1 MKGITDFSQAF
12 HMQMLFLIEK
22 WSVKT
27 VIFLDQ
33 PNLGISTCSG
43 STKVLFISDLRQD
56 GFFKLWVMI
65 VAMNNHI
72 ISQIIHA
79 FWLVFTYNLL
89 EDRLIKMTASLT
101 TFCPFLSSQICFFD
115 KWQKKSKCGNN
126 IGDTLDCTSCATSL
140 FL

>member
-12 HMQMLFLIEK
+12 HMQMLFLTEK

-33 PNLGISTCSG
+33 PYLGISTCSG

-72 ISQIIHA
+72 ISQIIH
-79 FWLVFTYNLL
+79 
-89 EDRLIKMTASLT
+89 RLIKMTASLT

-115 KWQKKSKCGNN
+115 K
-126 IGDTLDCTSCATSL
+126 
-140 FL
+140 

>member
-1 MKGITDFSQAF
+1 MKGITDFSQVF

-27 VIFLDQ
+27 VIFSDR
-33 PNLGISTCSG
+33 PNLRSSTCSG

-65 VAMNNHI
+65 VAMKNHI

-79 FWLVFTYNLL
+79 F
-89 EDRLIKMTASLT
+89 
-101 TFCPFLSSQICFFD
+101 
-115 KWQKKSKCGNN
+115 
-126 IGDTLDCTSCATSL
+126 
-140 FL
+140 

>member
-1 MKGITDFSQAF
+1 MKEITDFSQAF
-12 HMQMLFLIEK
+12 HMQMLFLTEK
-22 WSVKT
+22 RSVKT

-79 FWLVFTYNLL
+79 F
-89 EDRLIKMTASLT
+89 
-101 TFCPFLSSQICFFD
+101 
-115 KWQKKSKCGNN
+115 
-126 IGDTLDCTSCATSL
+126 
-140 FL
+140 

>member
-12 HMQMLFLIEK
+12 HIQMLFLIEK

-79 FWLVFTYNLL
+79 F
-89 EDRLIKMTASLT
+89 
-101 TFCPFLSSQICFFD
+101 
-115 KWQKKSKCGNN
+115 
-126 IGDTLDCTSCATSL
+126 
-140 FL
+140 